1 MRTNILHSIA
11 RVGGLVLLMCL
22 CRSQAQPLTG
32 AVHAGNL
39 PVMGWAVLSGLAL
52 TNAACMLALMQRMA
66 AFILSLIYPKAD
78 V

>member
-1 MRTNILHSIA
+1 MLKTTLSFTA

-22 CRSQAQPLTG
+22 CRSQAQPLTE
-32 AVHAGNL
+32 AVHTGNL
-39 PVMGWAVLSGLAL
+39 PVMGWAVLCGLAL
-52 TNAACMLALMQRMA
+52 TNAACMLSLMQRMA